1 MVQMLIAKLNISDD
15 AGKVAALTALVAAK
29 RGSEGL
35 ETPPA
40 KRVAYTP
47 SPSPPS
53 LPHTAAPST
62 APSTAPTAPSPAST
76 APSTPIPIN
85 SSTHPAEY
93 GKFRR
98 WIESNSKSAK
108 ELTKAWSAGGDVRLQ
123 AFQKYMQAGCNAGAV
138 ECFMRYQRSWE
149 EEDRDS
155 AVYVTFAE
163 LVEKHKGDQAA
174 ALELAS
180 KRRLEKDGTG
190 LQ

>member
-1 MVQMLIAKLNISDD
+1 MASSVDGLNQTANQPKNSPKL
-15 AGKVAALTALVAAK
+15 G
-29 RGSEGL
+29 
-35 ETPPA
+35 
-40 KRVAYTP
+40 
-47 SPSPPS
+47 
-53 LPHTAAPST
+53 H
-62 APSTAPTAPSPAST
+62 
-76 APSTPIPIN
+76 
-85 SSTHPAEY
+85 
-93 GKFRR
+93 
-98 WIESNSKSAK
+98 
-108 ELTKAWSAGGDVRLQ
+108 WSAGGDVRLQ